1 MAGAAVAGL
10 IVVGTTIS
18 VVGQMEAGKNA
29 NKVAQRNAEIQ
40 RRDADLASRNAEFN
54 AKIKEKE
61 DDARRRGM
69 VADQGQSGT
78 VVNDGTNLLVIAEQE
93 FTDDLNAEL
102 IRRGGQDQ
110 ASALRANASVTSFSG
125 KAQQSAANTGALG
138 SLFTGLGSAAMAGTS
153 VNKAAS

>member
-18 VVGQMEAGKNA
+18 VVGQMQAGKDA

-40 RRDADLASRNAEFN
+40 RRDADIASRNAEFN

-61 DDARRRGM
+61 DDAKRRKM
-69 VADQGQSGT
+69 VAEQGQSGT

-138 SLFTGLGSAAMAGTS
+138 SLFTGLGSAAMAGHS
-153 VNKAAS
+153 VNTA

>member
-40 RRDADLASRNAEFN
+40 RRDADIASRNAEFN

-61 DDARRRGM
+61 DDAKRRKM

-78 VVNDGTNLLVIAEQE
+78 VINDGTNLLVIAEQE

-102 IRRGGQDQ
+102 IRRGGKDQ

>member
-1 MAGAAVAGL
+1 MAGAAVAA
-10 IVVGTTIS
+10 IVVGTGIS
-18 VVGQMEAGKNA
+18 VYGQMEAGKSA

-61 DDARRRGM
+61 DDARRRKM

-125 KAQQSAANTGALG
+125 KAQQSAAKTGALG
-138 SLFTGLGSAAMAGTS
+138 SLFTGLGSAGMAGHS
-153 VNKAAS
+153 VNTA

>member
-10 IVVGTTIS
+10 IVVGTVIS
-18 VVGQMEAGKNA
+18 VSGQMEAGKNA

-61 DDARRRGM
+61 DDARRRKM

-78 VVNDGTNLLVIAEQE
+78 LVDDGTNLLAMAEQE

-102 IRRGGQDQ
+102 IRKGGKDQ
-110 ASALRANASVTSFSG
+110 ASALRANASITSFSG

-153 VNKAAS
+153 VNKASK

>member
-40 RRDADLASRNAEFN
+40 RRDADIASRNAEFN

-61 DDARRRGM
+61 DDARRRKM
-69 VADQGQSGT
+69 VADQGGSGIEA
-78 VVNDGTNLLVIAEQE
+78 VEGTNLLALAEQE

-102 IRRGGQDQ
+102 IRRGGKDQ

-125 KAQQSAANTGALG
+125 KAQQSAAKTGALG
-138 SLFTGLGSAAMAGTS
+138 SLFTGLGSAGMAGHS
-153 VNKAAS
+153 VNTA